1 MSYFGTN
8 SQFSPINKDE
18 SKKPIV
24 IPKSTMNI
32 KQIVNKSPFTYGAKK
47 VSFSVRPRT
56 AFWEPYINSN
66 QNLDNILKR
75 GIISSILNNS
85 TDPIDDFYNKPVSPV
100 LALTLMLL
108 NKNLFNTNIFY
119 EYMGDPKDTTH
130 SRFKPKVYAKSTSYV
145 DESNTLKT
153 GEPEAYRKSLPS
165 YYHIHGSF
173 INSASKADV
182 ETTID
187 GLLYDN
193 STDQINTSIK
203 NVYTNN
209 GYGISGIT
217 KDEQRALRYLLDEGL
232 FYKLSKLPYKTKSSD
247 INVLRDGYGYG
258 PICISAFLNLI
269 KTGKKVL
276 PDIICGLLVSEDS
289 GMTIRDAVA
298 GIKQW
303 LNPGNRSYSVFDL
316 SPIRNLSVFKVL
328 EIFEE
333 IGTYYFLS
341 LLGHTFK
348 KNVHFNIPLTHEE
361 RNIFEVGYLMGDVY
375 SDLTEY
381 MKQIITQGLFK
392 QKSIEVF
399 SIYTPCVMTADG
411 TVSDSVLEMGDYK
424 RNFGDLTTMED
435 NPLTRALG
443 VKKCLDDIED
453 FDYLIN
459 PLNNYTTNDFINK
472 DLATN
477 YINLIDSLFTSYYKS
492 NGASAV
498 VEPISN
504 IRSVEQIE
512 NSLYIDH
519 YLAPRD
525 AEGKFDE
532 SLCAPI
538 YDNGVMN
545 DNNDSDIADGINSIT
560 TFKIIKLLK
569 DNNFNMAYYY
579 RKIKSFDNTLDSSDP
594 PKEKRVDASD
604 DGATA
609 LTQFFDLYGLAI
621 IRIVLINSFC
631 NSYSLSLATQP
642 DLYRRFF
649 NVFTGLIEDFVDIKV
664 YNLK

>member
-1 MSYFGTN
+1 MSFFGTN

-18 SKKPIV
+18 TKKPIV
-24 IPKSTMNI
+24 LPKSTMNI

-47 VSFSVRPRT
+47 VSFSVKPRT
-56 AFWEPYINSN
+56 TFWEPYINSN

-75 GIISSILNNS
+75 GIINSILNNS
-85 TDPIDDFYNKPVSPV
+85 TDSIDDFYNKPVSPV

-108 NKNLFNTNIFY
+108 NKNLFNTDIFY

-165 YYHIHGSF
+165 YYHIHGSY
-173 INSASKADV
+173 INSASKSEVGTAV
-182 ETTID
+182 
-187 GLLYDN
+187 GGKLYDDETN
-193 STDQINTSIK
+193 EIKEDIN
-203 NVYTNN
+203 NVYTNI

-269 KTGKKVL
+269 KTGKKIL

-303 LNPGNRSYSVFDL
+303 LNPGNRSYGVFDL

-348 KNVHFNIPLTHEE
+348 KNIHFNIPLTHEE

-477 YINLIDSLFTSYYKS
+477 YINLIDSLFTSYYKPT
-492 NGASAV
+492 GAAQA
-498 VEPISN
+498 EPISN
-504 IRSVEQIE
+504 IRSEDQIE
-512 NSLYIDH
+512 DSLYIDH

-525 AEGKFDE
+525 TEGKFDE

-538 YDNGVMN
+538 YDNRVLK
-545 DNNDSDIADGINSIT
+545 DSSIVNTYVIADGISSIT
-560 TFKIIKLLK
+560 TFKMIKLLK

-579 RKIKSFDNTLDSSDP
+579 RKIKDIDNKDATP
-594 PKEKRVDASD
+594 KRVEASD

-631 NSYSLSLATQP
+631 NSYSLSLATQT

>member
-1 MSYFGTN
+1 MSFFGTN

-18 SKKPIV
+18 TKKPIV
-24 IPKSTMNI
+24 LPKSTMNI

-47 VSFSVRPRT
+47 VSFSVKPRT
-56 AFWEPYINSN
+56 TFWEPYINSN

-75 GIISSILNNS
+75 GIINSILNNS
-85 TDPIDDFYNKPVSPV
+85 TDSIDDFYNKPVSPV

-108 NKNLFNTNIFY
+108 NKNLFNTDIFY

-165 YYHIHGSF
+165 YYHIHGSY
-173 INSASKADV
+173 INSASKSEVGTAV
-182 ETTID
+182 
-187 GLLYDN
+187 GGKLYDDETN
-193 STDQINTSIK
+193 EIKEDIN
-203 NVYTNN
+203 NVYTNI

-269 KTGKKVL
+269 KTGKKIL

-303 LNPGNRSYSVFDL
+303 LNPGNRSYGVFDL

-348 KNVHFNIPLTHEE
+348 KNIHFNIPLTHEE

-477 YINLIDSLFTSYYKS
+477 YINLIDSLFTSYYKPT
-492 NGASAV
+492 GAAQA
-498 VEPISN
+498 EPISN
-504 IRSVEQIE
+504 IRSEEQIE
-512 NSLYIDH
+512 DSLYIDH

-525 AEGKFDE
+525 TEGKFDE

-538 YDNGVMN
+538 YDNRVLK
-545 DNNDSDIADGINSIT
+545 DSSIVNTYVIADGISSIT
-560 TFKIIKLLK
+560 TFKMIKLLK

-579 RKIKSFDNTLDSSDP
+579 RKIKDIDNKDATP
-594 PKEKRVDASD
+594 KRVEASD

-631 NSYSLSLATQP
+631 NSYSLSLATQT